1 MRYFSFVIIF
11 LMCSFSFT
19 SCDKVSKADS
29 LRKEYKFE
37 EAAKLYEEAA
47 SNGNSY
53 AKWRLS
59 KAYSNA
65 DGVELDL
72 DKAKHLLEEAA
83 NEGCEEAKC
92 DVALSYM
99 FGWNN
104 YEIDEEK
111 GKSLLLD
118 LAQKTDNDYIRIR
131 YARNLLHGWIFEQ
144 DKEKAEKLLES
155 VKDKNNPLYLR
166 TLAEA
171 YLCGGDK
178 IEINYKKALEL
189 FQKAYE
195 QGSSISAYLIASL
208 YCGNDEIEEDFD
220 KEIEWLKKGVEAN
233 SSECM
238 LGLGKIFI
246 SDDSVLAKYHDV
258 NKGLDLIQKAAKHG
272 SGEAYTVLGNCYYFG
287 ENVNK
292 DDDKAYDNYKKAY
305 KLRDAEGAFRYAFRF
320 IKGRGKEKDI
330 LKGIEIWKD
339 AAEYGSAAAANNLY
353 CYYYGI
359 EYESSLKNLDLS
371 RKYLIKAAN
380 LNSSTACTNIGRHYY
395 FGSDL
400 FQKDIAQSFIY
411 YKKAADMG
419 DIDACGV
426 VAYFYDKGIGTSKD
440 PQKAKEYRDKT
451 KAKEEKE

>member
-1 MRYFSFVIIF
+1 MRYFSFVIII

-59 KAYSNA
+59 EAYSNA
-65 DGVELDL
+65 DGVEFDL
-72 DKAKHLLEEAA
+72 EKAKHLLEEAA

-92 DVALSYM
+92 DVALSYIC
-99 FGWNN
+99 GWNN
-104 YEIDEEK
+104 FEIDEEK

-118 LAQKTDNDYIRIR
+118 LAQKTDNDYVRIR
-131 YARNLLHGWIFEQ
+131 YARELLFGWSFEQ

-155 VKDKNNPLYLR
+155 VKDKNNPWYLR
-166 TLAEA
+166 TLADA
-171 YLCGGDK
+171 YGYGGDK
-178 IEINYKKALEL
+178 IEINYRKALEL
-189 FQKAYE
+189 YQKAYE
-195 QGSSISAYLIASL
+195 QGNSNSAYFIASF
-208 YCGNDEIEEDFD
+208 YRGNDEIEKDFN
-220 KEIEWLKKGVEAN
+220 KEIEWLKKGVEGN
-233 SSECM
+233 SSVCM
-238 LGLGKIFI
+238 LQLGKMFI
-246 SDDSVLAKYHDV
+246 SDDSVFAKYHDV
-258 NKGLDLIQKAAKHG
+258 NKGLDLIKKAAKHG
-272 SGEAYTVLGNCYYFG
+272 NGEAYTYLGICYFG
-287 ENVNK
+287 GRNVNK
-292 DDDKAYDNYKKAY
+292 DDDKAYDNFKKAY
-305 KLRDAEGAFRYAFRF
+305 KLRDADGAFNYAFKF
-320 IKGRGKEKDI
+320 IEGHGIEKDI

-339 AAEYGSAAAANNLY
+339 AAEYGSADAANNLY

-359 EYESSLKNLDLS
+359 EYESSLKDLDLA

-380 LNSSTACTNIGRHYY
+380 LNSIKACFNIGRHYY
-395 FGSDL
+395 LGSDL
-400 FQKDIAQSFIY
+400 FQKDEVQSFIY

-419 DIDACGV
+419 NIDACGV
-426 VAYFYDKGIGTSKD
+426 VAYFYEKGIGTSKD

>member
-1 MRYFSFVIIF
+1 MRYFSFIITL

-29 LRKEYKFE
+29 LSKEYKFE

-47 SNGNSY
+47 TNGNSY

-59 KAYSNA
+59 QAYSNA
-65 DGVELDL
+65 NGVELDWE
-72 DKAKHLLEEAA
+72 KAKHLLEEAA

-99 FGWNN
+99 YGWDN

-118 LAQKTDNDYIRIR
+118 LAKKTDNDYVRIR
-131 YARNLLHGWIFEQ
+131 YAAALLHGRIFEQ

-155 VKDKNNPLYLR
+155 VKDKNNHLYLS
-166 TLAEA
+166 TLAA
-171 YLCGGDK
+171 VYLYGGDK

-189 FQKAYE
+189 FKKAYE
-195 QGSSISAYLIASL
+195 QGSSYSAYGIAYL
-208 YCGNDEIEEDFD
+208 YGGNDEIEKDVD
-220 KEIEWLKKGVEAN
+220 KVIEWLKKGVEGN

-238 LGLGKIFI
+238 LDLGRVFI
-246 SDDSVLAKYHDV
+246 SEDSVLAKYHDV

-272 SGEAYTVLGNCYYFG
+272 SGEAYTVLGKCYYFG
-287 ENVNK
+287 DDVNK

-305 KLRDAEGAFRYAFRF
+305 KLRDAEGAFLYAFKF
-320 IKGRGKEKDI
+320 IEGRGIEKDI

-339 AAEYGSAAAANNLY
+339 AAEYGSADAANNLY

-359 EYESSLKNLDLS
+359 AYESSLKDLDLS

-380 LNSSTACTNIGRHYY
+380 LNSSEACTNIGKHYY

-400 FQKDIAQSFIY
+400 FQKNEVQSFIY

-419 DIDACGV
+419 DIDACRV
-426 VAYFYDKGIGTSKD
+426 VASFYEKGIGTSKD